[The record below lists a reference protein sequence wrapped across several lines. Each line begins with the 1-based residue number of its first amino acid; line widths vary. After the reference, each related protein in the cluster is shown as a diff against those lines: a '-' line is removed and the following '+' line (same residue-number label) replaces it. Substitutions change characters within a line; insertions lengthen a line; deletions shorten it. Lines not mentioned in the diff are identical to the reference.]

1 MAESASRRH
10 RATAADWLGWVL
22 RALDGVMRR
31 GMGIEDLCAEPQC
44 IIRIRVV
51 PAERDI
57 CLADRT
63 QIRKG
68 DPVGELHLWNEHLAS
83 MADYESALAWALE
96 IRRSFEFSFMCLAE
110 RADTDPRLRS
120 VQAFRAGMSF
130 ANGIQLT
137 AKLKHVMAWYGIQIL
152 PDKPKRFG
160 RLRDFGNAIFTYALI
175 RAFHPGGSFGRYRL
189 QRRWHEFWL
198 SRRVLCQR
206 YGGMDATQLSDAG
219 KMLAKRKDAA

>member
-1 MAESASRRH
+1 
-10 RATAADWLGWVL
+10 
-22 RALDGVMRR
+22 MRR

-44 IIRIRVV
+44 IIRIRVM

-68 DPVGELHLWNEHLAS
+68 DPVGELHLWNEHLPS

-110 RADTDPRLRS
+110 RADTDPRLQS

-175 RAFHPGGSFGRYRL
+175 RAFHPGGAFGRYRL